1 MAIKYKGIYF
11 FLFWVLSES
20 PSLRS
25 YGRLYITLSRTCRIW
40 ESVIKEDTHLP
51 RIKSSAHSSALT
63 SSIPLQLIYT
73 VTSCN
78 YMGVRI
84 TDFHTKSLRR
94 ILRILWP
101 SKIANE
107 DLLRQWN
114 QESIATILIRRRW
127 QWIGHVIRRYQTS
140 ITKTAFHWTP
150 EGKWKCERPKNA
162 WRRTVEEELKS
173 LNHSW
178 GTIEKMANDRQ
189 KWKTFVGGLHANCIP
204 DSK

>member
-94 ILRILWP
+94 ILRIFWP

-114 QESIATILIRRRW
+114 QESIATNLIRRRW
-127 QWIGHVIRRYQTS
+127 QWIGHVIRRDKKS
-140 ITKTAFHWTP
+140 ITKTALHWTP
-150 EGKWKCERPKNA
+150 EGKRKRGRPKTYSKRGA
-162 WRRTVEEELKS
+162 KVDES
-173 LNHSW
+173 LLGYNRKD
-178 GTIEKMANDRQ
+178 GQRQTEMDDR
-189 KWKTFVGGLHANCIP
+189 CIP
-204 DSK
+204 GSK

>member
-1 MAIKYKGIYF
+1 MAIKYKGIF
-11 FLFWVLSES
+11 FIFFWVLSES

-94 ILRILWP
+94 ILRIFWP

-127 QWIGHVIRRYQTS
+127 QWIGHVIRRDKKS
-140 ITKTAFHWTP
+140 ITKTALHWTP
-150 EGKWKCERPKNA
+150 EGTYTCGRPKNA

-173 LNHSW
+173 LNKTR
-178 GTIEKMANDRQ
+178 GIVEQMANDRHE
-189 KWKTFVGGLHANCIP
+189 WRTFVGGLHANCIP